1 MLLNNRIKK
10 LIGTLLIPIWLIL
23 FIGII
28 ATIAEA
34 ILPKLKGFYVLLFY
48 FIGGL
53 IWIIPVLPIIS
64 WMQKEINQNDQK

>member
-1 MLLNNRIKK
+1 MFLNNRIKK
-10 LIGTLLIPIWLIL
+10 LIGTIIIPIWLIL

-28 ATIAEA
+28 ATLAEI
-34 ILPKLKGFYVLLFY
+34 ILPNLNGFYIFLFY

-53 IWIIPVLPIIS
+53 IWIIPVLPIIT

>member
-1 MLLNNRIKK
+1 MFLNNRIKK
-10 LIGTLLIPIWLIL
+10 LIGTIIIPIWLIL

-28 ATIAEA
+28 ATLAEV
-34 ILPKLKGFYVLLFY
+34 ILPNLNGFYVFLFY
-48 FIGGL
+48 LIGGL

>member
-1 MLLNNRIKK
+1 MFLNNRIKK
-10 LIGTLLIPIWLIL
+10 LIGTIIIPIWLIL

-28 ATIAEA
+28 ATLAEI
-34 ILPKLKGFYVLLFY
+34 ILPNLNGFYVFLFY

-53 IWIIPVLPIIS
+53 IWIIPVLPIIV

>member
-1 MLLNNRIKK
+1 MFLNNRIKK
-10 LIGTLLIPIWLIL
+10 LIGTIIIPIWLIL

-28 ATIAEA
+28 ATLAEI
-34 ILPKLKGFYVLLFY
+34 ILPNLNGFYVLLFY

-53 IWIIPVLPIIS
+53 IWIIPVLPIIT

>member
-1 MLLNNRIKK
+1 MFLNNRIKK
-10 LIGTLLIPIWLIL
+10 LIGTIIIPIWLIL

-28 ATIAEA
+28 ATLAEI
-34 ILPKLKGFYVLLFY
+34 ILPNLNGFYVFLFY